1 MQKTTPNIEQIAIDI
16 DNLITNYLQTNDIK
30 DLRINVNLHNVGLK
44 LFPKDIKYFKRLSE
58 NNKYYLVHT
67 KEIKK
72 FSFTFFSQYLK

>member
-30 DLRINVNLHNVGLK
+30 DFRINTSFHNVPVSFFNNDLN
-44 LFPKDIKYFKRLSE
+44 YFKRQNEE
-58 NNKYYLVHT
+58 NQFYLVHT
-67 KEIKK
+67 KDIKK